1 MQSGT
6 LFGYKGLIEEMIR
19 LFKSEIGEDAWVI
32 ATGGWSGLM
41 SQLTRSFDYVDPN
54 LTLEG
59 LRLVFEMNEVPA

>member
-1 MQSGT
+1 
-6 LFGYKGLIEEMIR
+6 
-19 LFKSEIGEDAWVI
+19 
-32 ATGGWSGLM
+32 M